1 MSCAPTGEDSENG
14 FESEFI
20 LNFDSCCLMCSIHVN
35 TALKSPC
42 FQQLKKEAETEF
54 KQAKAEA
61 ILKASKEI
69 EKVKS
74 GLECWVV
81 KERGF
86 SP

>member
-1 MSCAPTGEDSENG
+1 LILCATTGEDPENG

-20 LNFDSCCLMCSIHVN
+20 LNLIAVALCVS
-35 TALKSPC
+35 ALKSPC
-42 FQQLKKEAETEF
+42 SQQLKKEAETEF

-74 GLECWVV
+74 GMLGCKGKGVL
-81 KERGF
+81 G
-86 SP
+86 

>member
-1 MSCAPTGEDSENG
+1 
-14 FESEFI
+14 
-20 LNFDSCCLMCSIHVN
+20 MCFNPCTS
-35 TALKSPC
+35 LKSPC

-74 GLECWVV
+74 GMLGCKV
-81 KERGF
+81 
-86 SP
+86 